1 MANSKIIEYNNG
13 FGFSLALKPTGN
25 QPLDARTIV
34 KSLPQYIRD
43 FEGGGVYEGMM
54 VTLLGANG
62 KHKIYLLENTKAE
75 IDADTEENPI
85 QLRWKEASG
94 SSTIVSSYEDLNAF
108 ANEDNIGKTVYLN
121 TEVVNGSDTYTAGL
135 YVVTGVNSVSKLAAS
150 SLGEPDLGSLS
161 TEISTIKTTISG
173 LDASYTAGEAGDGQ
187 FIKSI
192 EQTDGKISRVTF
204 DRIGHAEDSGTLTSY
219 TYLQGS
225 STATIINPSI
235 QVTTD
240 GGKVTGV
247 NLENF
252 GNLVTKEYVD
262 HMHNVLLG
270 SDSGKLNETL
280 DTIKEI
286 SYWLDNNPG
295 DGVDLTLSLAQLTKQ
310 VEDDGK
316 TVASAINAINDK
328 FSSYA
333 TITYVEQEI
342 NNVYSYVNSRLSWD
356 VI

>member
-1 MANSKIIEYNNG
+1 MAKSDNIKYEG
-13 FGFSLALKPTGN
+13 FNFSLALQPTGK
-25 QPLDARTIV
+25 QPLDSRTIV
-34 KSLPQYIRD
+34 TSLPQYPSD
-43 FEGGGVYEGMM
+43 FEAGAAYEGML
-54 VTLLGANG
+54 VTLLGENG
-62 KHKIYLLENTKAE
+62 KHKIYLLENTLQE
-75 IDADTEENPI
+75 ILDNVP
-85 QLRWKEASG
+85 LRWREAG
-94 SSTIVSSYEDLNAF
+94 GGSTIVSSYEDLNAF

-135 YVVTGVNSVSKLAAS
+135 YVVTGINSVSKLASS

-161 TEISTIKTTISG
+161 TEISTIKTTISE
-173 LDASYTAGEAGDGQ
+173 LDASYTAGGDQ

-192 EQTDGKISRVTF
+192 VQTDGKISSVTYAG
-204 DRIGHAEDSGTLTSY
+204 IGAGEASGYLISY
-219 TYLQGS
+219 TYSAGS
-225 STATIINPSI
+225 STATRIEPSI
-235 QVTTD
+235 QVVTD
-240 GGKVTGV
+240 GGKVTEV

-270 SDSGKLNETL
+270 DGHLAETL
-280 DTIKEI
+280 DTITEI
-286 SYWLDNNPG
+286 SYWLDKNPS
-295 DGVDLTLSLAQLTKQ
+295 DAAKLTLSLVELTQK
-310 VEDDGK
+310 VENDGK

>member
-1 MANSKIIEYNNG
+1 MANSNNIIQYNNG
-13 FGFSLALKPTGN
+13 FEFSLALKPTGN

-43 FEGGGVYEGMM
+43 FEGGGVYEGML

-62 KHKIYLLENTKAE
+62 KHKIYLLENTEAE
-75 IDADTEENPI
+75 INADTEKNPI
-85 QLRWKEASG
+85 KLRWREAG
-94 SSTIVSSYEDLNAF
+94 GGSTIVSSYEDLNAF

-121 TEVVNGSDTYTAGL
+121 TEVVNGSKTYTAGL
-135 YVVTGVNSVSKLAAS
+135 YVVTSANSVSKLAAS

-173 LDASYTAGEAGDGQ
+173 LDASYTAGDGQ

-192 EQTDGKISRVTF
+192 EQTDGKISSVTYA
-204 DRIGHAEDSGTLTSY
+204 DLPKIGKGDVTSYLTSY
-219 TYLQGS
+219 TYLAGS
-225 STATIINPSI
+225 SDATRIEPSI
-235 QVTTD
+235 QVVTD
-240 GGKVTGV
+240 GGKVTEV
-247 NLENF
+247 NLGNF

-262 HMHNVLLG
+262 HMHDVLLG
-270 SDSGKLNETL
+270 DGRLSETL
-280 DTIKEI
+280 DTITEI
-286 SYWLDNNPG
+286 SYWLDKNPG
-295 DGVDLTLSLAQLTKQ
+295 DAANLTLSLVELTQK

-328 FSSYA
+328 FGRYA
-333 TITYVEQEI
+333 EITYVEQEI
-342 NNVYSYVNSRLSWD
+342 NKVYSYVNSRLSWD

>member
-1 MANSKIIEYNNG
+1 MANSNIIEYNNG

-85 QLRWKEASG
+85 QLRWREAG
-94 SSTIVSSYEDLNAF
+94 GGSTIVSSYEDLKAF

-173 LDASYTAGEAGDGQ
+173 LDASYTAGDGQ

-192 EQTDGKISRVTF
+192 VQTDGKISSVTYAG
-204 DRIGHAEDSGTLTSY
+204 IGAEIGKASVTSYLTSY
-219 TYLQGS
+219 TYSAGS
-225 STATIINPSI
+225 SDATRIEPSI
-235 QVTTD
+235 QVVTD
-240 GGKVTGV
+240 GGKVTEV
-247 NLENF
+247 NLGNF

-270 SDSGKLNETL
+270 DGHLAETL
-280 DTIKEI
+280 DTITEI
-286 SYWLDNNPG
+286 SYWLDKNPG
-295 DGVDLTLSLAQLTKQ
+295 DAANLTLSLVELTQK

>member
-1 MANSKIIEYNNG
+1 MAKSDNIKYEG
-13 FGFSLALKPTGN
+13 FNFSLALQPTGK
-25 QPLDARTIV
+25 QPLDSRTIV
-34 KSLPQYIRD
+34 TSLPQYPSD
-43 FEGGGVYEGMM
+43 FEAGAAYEGML
-54 VTLLGANG
+54 VTLLGTNG
-62 KHKIYLLENTKAE
+62 KHKIYLLENTLQE
-75 IDADTEENPI
+75 ILDNVP
-85 QLRWKEASG
+85 LRWREAG
-94 SSTIVSSYEDLNAF
+94 GGSTIVSSYEDLNAF

-173 LDASYTAGEAGDGQ
+173 LDASYTAGDGQ

-192 EQTDGKISRVTF
+192 EQTDGKISSVTYAG
-204 DRIGHAEDSGTLTSY
+204 IGAGEASGSLTSY
-219 TYLQGS
+219 TYSQGS

-235 QVTTD
+235 QVTTN

-247 NLENF
+247 NLKNF

-262 HMHNVLLG
+262 HMHGVLLG
-270 SDSGKLNETL
+270 DGRLAETL
-280 DTIKEI
+280 DTITEI
-286 SYWLDNNPG
+286 SYWLDKNPS
-295 DGVDLTLSLAQLTKQ
+295 DAAKLTLSLVELTQK

>member
-1 MANSKIIEYNNG
+1 MAKSDNIKYEG
-13 FGFSLALKPTGN
+13 FNFSLALQPTGK
-25 QPLDARTIV
+25 QPLDSRTIV
-34 KSLPQYIRD
+34 TSLPQYPSD
-43 FEGGGVYEGMM
+43 FEAGAAYEGML

-62 KHKIYLLENTKAE
+62 KHKIYLLENTLQE
-75 IDADTEENPI
+75 ILDNVP
-85 QLRWKEASG
+85 LRWKEAG
-94 SSTIVSSYEDLNAF
+94 GGSTIVSSYEDLKAF

-135 YVVTGVNSVSKLAAS
+135 YVVTGVNSVSKLATS

-173 LDASYTAGEAGDGQ
+173 LDASYTAGDGQ

-192 EQTDGKISRVTF
+192 VQTDGKISSVTYAG
-204 DRIGHAEDSGTLTSY
+204 IGEGIGEASVTSYLTSY

-225 STATIINPSI
+225 SDATRIEPSI
-235 QVTTD
+235 QVVTD
-240 GGKVTGV
+240 GGKVTEV

-270 SDSGKLNETL
+270 DGHLAETL
-280 DTIKEI
+280 DTITEI
-286 SYWLDNNPG
+286 SYWLDKNPS
-295 DGVDLTLSLAQLTKQ
+295 DAAKLTLSLVELTQK

>member
-1 MANSKIIEYNNG
+1 MAKSDNIKYEG
-13 FGFSLALKPTGN
+13 FNFSLALQPTGK
-25 QPLDARTIV
+25 QPLDSRTIV
-34 KSLPQYIRD
+34 TSLPQYPSD
-43 FEGGGVYEGMM
+43 FEAGAAYEGML
-54 VTLLGANG
+54 VTLLGENG
-62 KHKIYLLENTKAE
+62 KHKIYLLENTLQE
-75 IDADTEENPI
+75 ILDNVP
-85 QLRWKEASG
+85 LRWREAG
-94 SSTIVSSYEDLNAF
+94 GGSTIVSSYEDLKAF

-121 TEVVNGSDTYTAGL
+121 TEVVNGSETYTAGL

-173 LDASYTAGEAGDGQ
+173 LDASYTAGDGQ

-192 EQTDGKISRVTF
+192 EQTDGKISSVTYAGISAG
-204 DRIGHAEDSGTLTSY
+204 IGAAEAHAYLTSY
-219 TYLQGS
+219 TYLEGS
-225 STATIINPSI
+225 VIDNRASI
-235 QVTTD
+235 QVTTN

-247 NLENF
+247 NLEKF

-270 SDSGKLNETL
+270 DGHLAETL

-286 SYWLDNNPG
+286 SYWLDKNPS
-295 DGVDLTLSLAQLTKQ
+295 DAAKLTLSLVELTQK
-310 VEDDGK
+310 VENDGK

-333 TITYVEQEI
+333 TIAYVEQEI
-342 NNVYSYVNSRLSWD
+342 NNVYSYVKSRLSWD